1 MLKTYFAVAGLAGFL
16 LLGSGGVYAEG
27 EAGII
32 SLRGQGH
39 FYVGLDVS
47 EPAAN
52 GAVSIKNQM
61 YVGFQLPAEK
71 RHPYPLILIHGG
83 GGQASDWFSTPDGRD
98 GWLDY
103 FVAAGFDVYFVD
115 RPGLGRS
122 PANTAY
128 GDLGAPATSAII
140 TRLANS
146 KHWPG
151 DPANH
156 TDPAILAWLASSTP
170 GPYAGNTVAAEDI
183 SELLDKTGPAI
194 LVTHSAGGV
203 SGWWALDLNPANV
216 AGVIAIEPAGAN
228 PLGNDVRSGLTF
240 EPDLPA
246 DFAPVKDAEGC
257 DLQPAG
263 NPSRLSNYVDKP
275 VHLVGSELGLIAGIP
290 CAVKSLTQAGVDVK
304 YTYLPDLGFT
314 GNGHFMM
321 AETNNGEL
329 AGVIINLAEEI
340 E

>member
-1 MLKTYFAVAGLAGFL
+1 MLKTRLAMAIFAAGLM
-16 LLGSGGVYAEG
+16 SSSVSHAEG
-27 EAGII
+27 EAGIL

-47 EPAAN
+47 EPAEN
-52 GAVSIKNQM
+52 GAVTIRNQM

-71 RHPYPLILIHGG
+71 LHPYPLILIHGG

-103 FVAAGFDVYFVD
+103 FLAAGFDVYFVD

-122 PANTAY
+122 PPNSAY
-128 GDLGAPATSAII
+128 GEPGAPPSSGTI
-140 TRLANS
+140 TRFATARN
-146 KHWPG
+146 WPG

-156 TDPAILAWLASSTP
+156 TDPSILAFLASSTP
-170 GPYAGNTVAAEDI
+170 GPSAGAAVAADGL

-194 LVTHSAGGV
+194 LITHSAGGV

-216 AGVIAIEPAGAN
+216 AGVIAVEARGSN
-228 PLGNDVRSGLTF
+228 PLSNDARSGLTF
-240 EPDLPA
+240 EPELPM
-246 DFAPVKDAEGC
+246 DFTPVKDADGC
-257 DLQPAG
+257 ELQPDA
-263 NPSRLSNYVDKP
+263 NPGKLSNYAGKP
-275 VHLVGSELGLIAGIP
+275 IHLVGSEQGIVAGLP
-290 CAVKSLTQAGVDVK
+290 CAVKALTQAGVNVK
-304 YTYLPDLGFT
+304 YTYLPDLGLF

-321 AETNNGEL
+321 GETNNGEL
-329 AGVIINLAEEI
+329 AQVIINLAEEI

>member
-1 MLKTYFAVAGLAGFL
+1 MLKILAPFLGFTAAL
-16 LLGSGGVYAEG
+16 LSSSMANAEG

-47 EPAAN
+47 EPAEN
-52 GAVSIKNQM
+52 GAVTIKNQM

-71 RHPYPLILIHGG
+71 QHPYPLILIHGG

-128 GDLGAPATSAII
+128 GAPGAPASSQII
-140 TRLANS
+140 TRLANA

-151 DPANH
+151 DPADQ
-156 TDPAILAWLASSTP
+156 TDPSILAWLASSTP
-170 GPYAGNTVAAEDI
+170 GPYAGNQVAAEDI

-246 DFAPVKDAEGC
+246 GFAPVKDDANC
-257 DLQPAG
+257 DLQPTG
-263 NPSRLSNYVDKP
+263 NPSRLSNFVGKP
-275 VHLVGSELGLIAGIP
+275 IRLVGSEMGLVAGIP
-290 CAVKSLTQAGVDVK
+290 CAVKALTQAEVDVK

-329 AGVIINLAEEI
+329 AQVIIDLAAEI
-340 E
+340 K

>member
-1 MLKTYFAVAGLAGFL
+1 MLKTRLAVLTFVASILSNSAAN
-16 LLGSGGVYAEG
+16 AEG

-39 FYVGLDVS
+39 FYVGLDIS
-47 EPAAN
+47 APAEDKS
-52 GAVSIKNQM
+52 VTIKNQM

-71 RHPYPLILIHGG
+71 LHPYPLILIHGG

-122 PANTAY
+122 PANNAY
-128 GDLGAPATSAII
+128 GELGAPTSSQLI

-151 DPANH
+151 DSADHN
-156 TDPAILAWLASSTP
+156 DPAILNWLAGSTP
-170 GPYAGNTVAAEDI
+170 GPYAGNEIAAEDI

-194 LVTHSAGGV
+194 LVTHSAGGI
-203 SGWWALDLNPANV
+203 SGWWALDQNPANV

-228 PLGNDVRSGLTF
+228 PLGNGVRSGLTF
-240 EPDLPA
+240 EPELA
-246 DFAPVKDAEGC
+246 AGFAPTKDADGC
-257 DLQPAG
+257 DMQANA

-275 VHLVGSELGLIAGIP
+275 IHIVGAEMGLIAGIP
-290 CAVKSLTQAGVDVK
+290 CAVKALTQAGVNVK
-304 YTYLPDLGFT
+304 YTFLPDLGFT

-329 AGVIINLAEEI
+329 AQVIINLAKEI
-340 E
+340 K

>member
-1 MLKTYFAVAGLAGFL
+1 MLKILIPVVGFTTAL
-16 LLGSGGVYAEG
+16 LTSSIVNAEG
-27 EAGII
+27 EAGIL
-32 SLRGQGH
+32 SLRSQGN

-47 EPAAN
+47 APADN
-52 GAVSIKNQM
+52 GAVTIKNQM

-71 RHPYPLILIHGG
+71 THPYPLILIHGG

-103 FVAAGFDVYFVD
+103 FLAAGFDVYFVD
-115 RPGLGRS
+115 RPGFGRS
-122 PANTAY
+122 PTNTAY
-128 GDLGAPATSAII
+128 GALGAPTPSQLI
-140 TRLANS
+140 TRLANA

-151 DPANH
+151 DSANQ
-156 TDPAILAWLASSTP
+156 TDPAILAWLASSMP
-170 GPYAGNTVAAEDI
+170 GPYAGNQIAAEDL

-203 SGWWALDLNPANV
+203 SGWWATDLNPTNV

-228 PLGNDVRSGLTF
+228 PLGNEVRGGLTF
-240 EPDLPA
+240 EPELAA
-246 DFAPVKDAEGC
+246 DFAPIKDADGC
-257 DLQPAG
+257 DLQPAA

-275 VHLVGSELGLIAGIP
+275 VHLVGSELGLSAGMP
-290 CAVKSLTQAGVDVK
+290 CAVKALTQAGVNVK

-329 AGVIINLAEEI
+329 AGVIIKLAEEI
-340 E
+340 K

>member
-1 MLKTYFAVAGLAGFL
+1 MLKTHLAMGVFAAGLM
-16 LLGSGGVYAEG
+16 SSSVTNAEG
-27 EAGII
+27 EAGIL

-47 EPAAN
+47 EPGEN
-52 GAVSIKNQM
+52 GAVTIKNQM

-71 RHPYPLILIHGG
+71 LHPYPLILVHGG
-83 GGQASDWFSTPDGRD
+83 GGQSTDWFSTPDGRD

-103 FVAAGFDVYFVD
+103 FLAAGFDVYFVD

-122 PANTAY
+122 PANSAY
-128 GDLGAPATSAII
+128 GELGAPPSSALITNLATAK
-140 TRLANS
+140 N
-146 KHWPG
+146 WPG
-151 DPANH
+151 DSANH

-170 GPYAGNTVAAEDI
+170 GPYAGNEVAAEDL

-194 LVTHSAGGV
+194 LITQSAGGV

-216 AGVIAIEPAGAN
+216 AGVIAVEPGGAS
-228 PLGNDVRSGLTF
+228 PLANNVRSGLTF

-246 DFAPVKDAEGC
+246 DFMPVKDSEGC
-257 DLQPAG
+257 ELQPGA

-275 VHLVGSELGLIAGIP
+275 IHLVGSEMGRIAGLP
-290 CAVKSLTQAGVDVK
+290 CAVKAFTQAGVNVK
-304 YTYLPDLGFT
+304 YTYLPDLGFL

-321 AETNNGEL
+321 GETNNGEL
-329 AGVIINLAEEI
+329 AQVIIDLAEEM